1 MLILTNKDC
10 VRLGKVVSLRSKI
23 TLKREVTMKRMKLYE
38 ADDKMIDL
46 ISDNYSMLQGLSAFG
61 IRLGFGDKTVSKIC
75 SEQGVD
81 CYTFL
86 TVVNFLI
93 NGYTP
98 KETDE
103 KISVKTLLDYLR
115 ASHRYFLDFQLPS
128 IRKKL
133 EETLSQSDN
142 LAVLIMRLY
151 DEYAHDIHIHMKY
164 EEKTL
169 FPYVEALIKGEQKTN
184 YNVDIFSKHHSDT
197 TGKFHELKNIIIKY
211 LPHDGLANN
220 QLTATLYDIY
230 NNEEWL
236 CNHSDVEE
244 VLFVPAIRI
253 LEQKLR
259 TDDVSAHISSMIN
272 NADSKESISERE
284 KEIIL
289 CLVQGMSNKEI
300 ANKLFISVNTVI
312 THRRNIVRK
321 LQIHSLAGLTIYA
334 IANNLIDKRCFT
346 AKSN

>member
-1 MLILTNKDC
+1 
-10 VRLGKVVSLRSKI
+10 
-23 TLKREVTMKRMKLYE
+23 MKRMKLYE

-46 ISDNYSMLQGLSAFG
+46 ISDNYSMLQGLGAFG
-61 IRLGFGDKTVSKIC
+61 IRLGFGDKTVSEVC
-75 SEQGVD
+75 REQDVD

-93 NGYTP
+93 NGYAP
-98 KETDE
+98 KETDDR
-103 KISVKTLLDYLR
+103 ISVNTLLAYLR
-115 ASHRYFLDFQLPS
+115 ASHRFFLDFQLPS

-133 EETLSQSDN
+133 EESLSKDSPSLWQIAGTLP
-142 LAVLIMRLY
+142 ALILRLY
-151 DEYAHDIHIHMKY
+151 DEYAHDIRQHMKY

-169 FPYVEALIKGEQKTN
+169 FPYVEALMRGEQKPN
-184 YNVDIFSKHHSDT
+184 YNVDIFAKHHSDT
-197 TGKFHELKNIIIKY
+197 TGKFQELKNIIIKY

-236 CNHSDVEE
+236 LNHSNVEE
-244 VLFVPAIRI
+244 VLFVPAIRRV
-253 LEQKLR
+253 EQQLK
-259 TDDVSAHISSMIN
+259 TEDVTARITNMIQQT
-272 NADSKESISERE
+272 DSKESVSERE
-284 KEIIL
+284 KEIIV

-300 ANKLFISVNTVI
+300 ANRLFISVNTVI

-334 IANNLIDKRCFT
+334 IANGLIDNKVLR
-346 AKSN
+346 SNR

>member
-1 MLILTNKDC
+1 
-10 VRLGKVVSLRSKI
+10 
-23 TLKREVTMKRMKLYE
+23 
-38 ADDKMIDL
+38 MIDL
-46 ISDNYSMLQGLSAFG
+46 ISDNYSMLQGLGAFG
-61 IRLGFGDKTVSKIC
+61 IRLGFGDKTVKEVC
-75 SEQGVD
+75 QEQNVD
-81 CYTFL
+81 CHSFL

-93 NGYTP
+93 NGYAP

-103 KISVKTLLDYLR
+103 KISVSTLLAYLR

-133 EETLSQSDN
+133 EESLSLGDQ
-142 LAVLIMRLY
+142 LAALILRLY
-151 DEYAHDIHIHMKY
+151 DEYAHDIRVHMKY

-169 FPYVEALIKGEQKTN
+169 FPYVEALLRGEQMSN

-197 TGKFHELKNIIIKY
+197 TGKFHELKSIIIKY

-236 CNHSDVEE
+236 CNHSNVED
-244 VLFVPAIRI
+244 VLFVPAIRL
-253 LEQKLR
+253 LEQKLKN
-259 TDDVSAHISSMIN
+259 DNLSARISSMIN
-272 NADSKESISERE
+272 NADSKESLSERE
-284 KEIIL
+284 KEIIV

-300 ANKLFISVNTVI
+300 ANKLFISINTVI

-334 IANNLIDKRCFT
+334 IANNLIDKKCFNT
-346 AKSN
+346 

>member
-1 MLILTNKDC
+1 
-10 VRLGKVVSLRSKI
+10 
-23 TLKREVTMKRMKLYE
+23 MKRMKLYE

-61 IRLGFGDKTVSKIC
+61 IRLGFGDKTVSEIC
-75 SEQGVD
+75 SEQKVD

-86 TVVNFLI
+86 LVVNFLI
-93 NGYTP
+93 NGYAP
-98 KETDE
+98 KGTDD
-103 KISVKTLLDYLR
+103 KISVKTLLEYLR
-115 ASHRYFLDFQLPS
+115 ASHSYFLDFQLPS

-133 EETLSQSDN
+133 EASLHQDDH
-142 LAVLIMRLY
+142 LAALILRLY
-151 DEYAHDIHIHMKY
+151 DEYAHDIRLHMKY

-169 FPYVEALIKGEQKTN
+169 FPYVEALLWGEQKSG

-236 CNHSDVEE
+236 CNHSNVEE
-244 VLFVPAIRI
+244 VLFVPAIRM
-253 LEQKLR
+253 LEQKLKSE
-259 TDDVSAHISSMIN
+259 DVSARISNMISQV
-272 NADSKESISERE
+272 DSKEAISERE
-284 KEIIL
+284 KEIIV

-300 ANKLFISVNTVI
+300 AHQLFISVNTVT
-312 THRRNIVRK
+312 THRRNSVRK

-334 IANNLIDKRCFT
+334 IANNLIDNKCFT
-346 AKSN
+346 NPAH

>member
-1 MLILTNKDC
+1 
-10 VRLGKVVSLRSKI
+10 
-23 TLKREVTMKRMKLYE
+23 MKRLKLYE

-61 IRLGFGDKTVSKIC
+61 IRLGFGDKTVSEVC
-75 SEQGVD
+75 REQDVD

-98 KETDE
+98 KETDD
-103 KISVKTLLDYLR
+103 KISVKTLLAYLQ

-128 IRKKL
+128 IRVKL
-133 EETLSQSDN
+133 EKSLNEGN
-142 LAVLIMRLY
+142 GLAPLILRLY
-151 DEYAHDIHIHMKY
+151 DEYAHDIQLHMKY

-169 FPYVEALIKGEQKTN
+169 FPYVEALLRGEPTSS

-197 TGKFHELKNIIIKY
+197 TGKFQELKNIIIKY
-211 LPHDGLANN
+211 LPHNGLANN

-230 NNEEWL
+230 NNEDWL
-236 CNHSDVEE
+236 LNHSNVEE
-244 VLFVPAIRI
+244 VLFVPAIRF
-253 LEQKLR
+253 LEQKVKD
-259 TDDVSAHISSMIN
+259 DDVSARISNMIR
-272 NADSKESISERE
+272 NAESKESISERE
-284 KEIIL
+284 KEIII

-300 ANKLFISVNTVI
+300 ASQLFISVNTVI
-312 THRRNIVRK
+312 THRRNISRK

-334 IANNLIDKRCFT
+334 IANGLIDNKCLT
-346 AKSN
+346 K

>member
-1 MLILTNKDC
+1 
-10 VRLGKVVSLRSKI
+10 
-23 TLKREVTMKRMKLYE
+23 MKLYE

-46 ISDNYSMLQGLSAFG
+46 ISDNHSMLQGLSAFG
-61 IRLGFGDKTVSKIC
+61 IRLGFGDKTVSEIC
-75 SEQGVD
+75 AQQGVD

-93 NGYTP
+93 NGYSP
-98 KETDE
+98 KATDDN
-103 KISVKTLLDYLR
+103 ISVKTLLDYLR

-133 EETLSQSDN
+133 EESLN
-142 LAVLIMRLY
+142 LNTTTDAGKQESALVVLIMRLY
-151 DEYAHDIHIHMKY
+151 DEYAHDIRLHMKY

-169 FPYVEALIKGEQKTN
+169 FPYVEALLRGEKKPD
-184 YNVDIFSKHHSDT
+184 YNVDIFAKHHSDT

-211 LPHDGLANN
+211 LPHDGLTNN
-220 QLTATLYDIY
+220 QLTSTLYDIY

-236 CNHSDVEE
+236 SNHSNVEE

-253 LEQKLR
+253 LEQKAK
-259 TDDVSAHISSMIN
+259 DDVSARISSMIR
-272 NADSKESISERE
+272 NADATESISERE
-284 KEIIL
+284 KEIIV

-300 ANKLFISVNTVI
+300 AAHLYISVNTVM
-312 THRRNIVRK
+312 THRRNIVRKLRRNIVRK

-334 IANNLIDKRCFT
+334 IANNLIPLH
-346 AKSN
+346 

>member
-1 MLILTNKDC
+1 
-10 VRLGKVVSLRSKI
+10 
-23 TLKREVTMKRMKLYE
+23 MKRIKLYE

-46 ISDNYSMLQGLSAFG
+46 ISDNYSMLQGLGAFG
-61 IRLGFGDKTVSKIC
+61 IRLGFGDKTVKEVC
-75 SEQGVD
+75 QEQDVD
-81 CYTFL
+81 CHSFL

-93 NGYTP
+93 NGYAP
-98 KETDE
+98 KETDD
-103 KISVKTLLDYLR
+103 KISVSTLLAYLR

-133 EETLSQSDN
+133 EESLSLGDQLATLI
-142 LAVLIMRLY
+142 LRLY
-151 DEYAHDIHIHMKY
+151 DEYAHDIRLHMKY

-169 FPYVEALIKGEQKTN
+169 FPYVEALLRGEQMSN

-197 TGKFHELKNIIIKY
+197 TGKFHELKSIIIKY

-236 CNHSDVEE
+236 CNHSNVED

-253 LEQKLR
+253 LEQKLKN
-259 TDDVSAHISSMIN
+259 DDLSARISSMIN
-272 NADSKESISERE
+272 NADSKESLSERE
-284 KEIIL
+284 KEIIV

-300 ANKLFISVNTVI
+300 ANKLFISINTVI

-334 IANNLIDKRCFT
+334 IANNLIDKKCFNN
-346 AKSN
+346 A

>member
-1 MLILTNKDC
+1 
-10 VRLGKVVSLRSKI
+10 
-23 TLKREVTMKRMKLYE
+23 MKSMKLYE

-46 ISDNYSMLQGLSAFG
+46 IGDNYSMLQGLNAFG
-61 IRLGFGDKTVSKIC
+61 IHLGFGDKTVSKIC
-75 SEQGVD
+75 DEQGVD

-93 NGYTP
+93 NGYAP
-98 KETDE
+98 KNTDD

-115 ASHRYFLDFQLPS
+115 ASHRFFLDYQLPS

-133 EETLSQSDN
+133 EESLRHSDS
-142 LAVLIMRLY
+142 LTILILRLY
-151 DEYAHDIHIHMKY
+151 DEYAHDIHLHMKY

-169 FPYVEALIKGEQKTN
+169 FPYVEALIRGEQKTD

-236 CNHSDVEE
+236 CNHSNVEE
-244 VLFVPAIRI
+244 VLFVPAIRL
-253 LEQKLR
+253 LEQKLKN
-259 TDDVSAHISSMIN
+259 DDVSARISNMIN
-272 NADSKESISERE
+272 KADSMESISERE
-284 KEIIL
+284 KEIIV

-300 ANKLFISVNTVI
+300 ASQLFISVNTVI
-312 THRRNIVRK
+312 THRRNIFRK

-334 IANNLIDKRCFT
+334 IANNLIDKKCFI
-346 AKSN
+346 